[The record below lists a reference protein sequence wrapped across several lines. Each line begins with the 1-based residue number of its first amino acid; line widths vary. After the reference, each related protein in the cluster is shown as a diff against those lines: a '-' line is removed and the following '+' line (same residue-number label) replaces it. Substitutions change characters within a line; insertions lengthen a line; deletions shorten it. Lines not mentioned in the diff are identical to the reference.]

1 MVEFE
6 YKNRLPEYEDHIA
19 RWLHC
24 PTEHFSKW
32 IIVDKN
38 YKSPKPY
45 FFEYVFCEGH
55 PSENTN
61 QHFDQHTAKGNIV
74 VTPYKI
80 DLTTGFIQPDN
91 WYEIPVETCKDIQ
104 DKLITN
110 PDLLEA
116 VFPDWKV
123 VTSEDSLFAPYYYD
137 RKEGKTVLKHK
148 WNYCITKRFNLDAY
162 SYITTLCIAER
173 KSVFEIK
180 KEIDDYLSNNSK

>member
-55 PSENTN
+55 EEKE
-61 QHFDQHTAKGNIV
+61 DIGGNANK
-74 VTPYKI
+74 Y
-80 DLTTGFIQPDN
+80 
-91 WYEIPVETCKDIQ
+91 
-104 DKLITN
+104 
-110 PDLLEA
+110 
-116 VFPDWKV
+116 
-123 VTSEDSLFAPYYYD
+123 
-137 RKEGKTVLKHK
+137 
-148 WNYCITKRFNLDAY
+148 
-162 SYITTLCIAER
+162 
-173 KSVFEIK
+173 
-180 KEIDDYLSNNSK
+180 